1 MGTLKMNYS
10 EKKGQR
16 KTRMQKEAA
25 SNVSKKR
32 RWILTGRDVLSDG
45 KIHTCSQKDE
55 ENKKSYS

>member
-1 MGTLKMNYS
+1 MNYS

-45 KIHTCSQKDE
+45 KMHTCSQKDK
-55 ENKKSYS
+55 ENKKSYR

>member
-1 MGTLKMNYS
+1 MNHS
-10 EKKGQR
+10 ETNRQR

-25 SNVSKKR
+25 TNVSKKR
-32 RWILTGRDVLSDG
+32 RLILTGRDVLSDG